1 MIEQAAK
8 RSRELFASAGYYC
21 AESVLLAIAEQQG
34 IQSDVI
40 PRIATGFCSGM
51 ADTCG
56 LCGAVSG
63 AMMGIGLLN
72 GVRTPGDDR
81 AANYAAVRKLLAQ
94 FEAKFGS
101 TNCRVLTGCDLGTPE
116 GQAQFRAS
124 GQGERCT
131 SYVEEAT
138 RLALSVVESGSQ
150 PGAGG

>member
-1 MIEQAAK
+1 MIEQAAS
-8 RSRELFASAGYYC
+8 RSRELFGSVGYYC
-21 AESVLLAIAEQQG
+21 AESVLLAIAESQRL
-34 IQSDVI
+34 QSEVI

-63 AMMGIGLLN
+63 AIMGLGLVN

-81 AANYAAVRKLLAQ
+81 TANYAAVQKLLAQ

-101 TNCRVLTGCDLGTPE
+101 TNCRDLTGCDLGTPE
-116 GQAQFRAS
+116 GQAEFRAS

-131 SYVEEAT
+131 DYVSEAT
-138 RLALSVVESGSQ
+138 RLALSVVEKG
-150 PGAGG
+150 